1 MRWSSDSPP
10 VLELIYMID
19 LFFENK
25 EIDKLSFIETLNK
38 QRKRRQ
44 QYLSDGNSIFK
55 GIRTDYV
62 CKDSKVMF
70 PNDIARKYE
79 ISSVEVYRILKKNN
93 LKPLRRNR
101 TPNFIN
107 IE

>member
-25 EIDKLSFIETLNK
+25 EIDKLGFIETLNK
-38 QRKRRQ
+38 QRKRKQ
-44 QYLSDGNSIFK
+44 QYLSDGNLIFK
-55 GIRTDYV
+55 KIRAYYV
-62 CKDSKVMF
+62 CKDSKAML

-79 ISSVEVYRILKKNN
+79 ISSAEVYRILTRNN